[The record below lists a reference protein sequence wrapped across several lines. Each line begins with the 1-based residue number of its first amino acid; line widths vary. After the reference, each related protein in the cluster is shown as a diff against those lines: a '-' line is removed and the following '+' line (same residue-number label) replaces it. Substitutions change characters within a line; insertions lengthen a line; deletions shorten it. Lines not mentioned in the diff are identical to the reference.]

1 MYAYKVTA
9 TDTAQ
14 VLIAA
19 DNKNRTGYINVVGNK
34 TVALGNAS
42 VTFDTGLQ
50 IAKHSAPLTF
60 EIPLGETIYCICT
73 TGETD
78 DIRVLL
84 PNAD

>member
-14 VLIAA
+14 VLVAA
-19 DNKNRTGYINVVGNK
+19 DNKNRTGYIEVVGNK
-34 TVALGNAS
+34 IVALGNAT
-42 VTFDTGLQ
+42 VTFGTGLQ

-60 EIPLGETIYCICT
+60 EIPLGETIYCICS

-78 DIRVLL
+78 DIRVML

>member
-34 TVALGNAS
+34 ILALGNAA

-60 EIPLGETIYCICT
+60 EIPLGETIYCICN